1 MTVEELPRAAA
12 AGSLSAMNSDVTRS
26 LDLMAKAQHGDKDA
40 LNRLIARYYDRV
52 RSIVH
57 VRMGARLRA
66 TLETGDILQEV
77 FVKACQIYDRF
88 DVDEEASLIGWLAQ
102 IAQHQITDAADKVN
116 ALKRSAAQAIPLDQ
130 GTADG
135 ETGAQLDPPE
145 PALPPPALIEAAE
158 LKAIVE
164 DCLRSM
170 SEEYRELIVQR
181 EYMNASW
188 DAVAKAVGRPSAA
201 AARMMHA
208 QALVELGKC
217 VAARRR

>member
-1 MTVEELPRAAA
+1 VTVEELPRAAA

>member
-1 MTVEELPRAAA
+1 VTVEELPRAAA

-57 VRMGARLRA
+57 VLAWAARLRA

-102 IAQHQITDAADKVN
+102 IAQHQITDAADKL
-116 ALKRSAAQAIPLDQ
+116 AAEKRSAAREIALDV
-130 GTADG
+130 GSDAAS
-135 ETGAQLDPPE
+135 GAVSIDPPE
-145 PALPPPALIEAAE
+145 PSLPPPALAEAGERA
-158 LKAIVE
+158 AVVE
-164 DCLRSM
+164 ECLRTLK
-170 SEEYRELIVQR
+170 RR
-181 EYMNASW
+181 AS
-188 DAVAKAVGRPSAA
+188 
-201 AARMMHA
+201 
-208 QALVELGKC
+208 
-217 VAARRR
+217 

>member
-12 AGSLSAMNSDVTRS
+12 AGSLSAMNGDVTRS

-102 IAQHQITDAADKVN
+102 IAQHQITDAADKL
-116 ALKRSAAQAIPLDQ
+116 AAEKRSAAREIALDV
-130 GTADG
+130 GSDAAS
-135 ETGAQLDPPE
+135 GAVSIDPPE
-145 PALPPPALIEAAE
+145 PSLPPPALAEAGERA
-158 LKAIVE
+158 AVVE
-164 DCLRSM
+164 ECLRTLKQ
-170 SEEYRELIVQR
+170 EHRELILQR
-181 EYMNASW
+181 DYMGASW
-188 DAVAKAVGRPSAA
+188 EAVAKAVGRPSAA

-208 QALVELGKC
+208 QALIELGKC
-217 VAARRR
+217 VSARLR